1 MLVPSSHPP
10 EATMT
15 LHALPRTAP
24 SPARHLHALLAWIA
38 RIREERRQRDA
49 LLSLSDRELRDIG
62 ISRYDAVT
70 EARKPLRR

>member
-1 MLVPSSHPP
+1 
-10 EATMT
+10 MT
-15 LHALPRTAP
+15 LHVLPRRAP
-24 SPARHLHALLAWIA
+24 SPARRFRALLAWIA
-38 RIREERRQRDA
+38 RIREERHQRDA

>member
-15 LHALPRTAP
+15 LHALSRTAP
-24 SPARHLHALLAWIA
+24 SPARRFRALLAWVT

-62 ISRYDAVT
+62 ISRYDAIT
-70 EARKPLRR
+70 EARKPLWR